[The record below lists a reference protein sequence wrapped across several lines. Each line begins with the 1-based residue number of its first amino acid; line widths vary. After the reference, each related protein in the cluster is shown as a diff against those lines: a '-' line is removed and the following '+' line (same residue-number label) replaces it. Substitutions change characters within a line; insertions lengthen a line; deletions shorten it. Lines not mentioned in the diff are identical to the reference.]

1 MTINDMK
8 KAIENGEVD
17 PLSEK
22 EKQTITSI
30 VQGDNKKNV
39 EELSVEELNTLLN
52 DCKDTLNYVQNNRSK
67 FGEMYDF
74 ALNTVYSLE
83 SQAKKELDKRK

>member
-30 VQGDNKKNV
+30 VQGENKKNM

-52 DCKDTLNYVQNNRSK
+52 DCKDTLNYVQNNRNK

-83 SQAKKELDKRK
+83 NQAKEELDKRK